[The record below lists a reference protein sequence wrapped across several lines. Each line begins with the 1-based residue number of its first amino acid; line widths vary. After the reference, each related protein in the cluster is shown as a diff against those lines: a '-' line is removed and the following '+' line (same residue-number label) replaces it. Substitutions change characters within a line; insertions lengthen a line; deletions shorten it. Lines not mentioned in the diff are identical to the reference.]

1 MTTPLDLYCNGV
13 RRTISR
19 MNTCPSYHLLARET
33 PCKLLLHTR
42 RGHTW
47 QPPSGAILRLSFSN
61 PPHSHQHWFRFS
73 FLLLWKSFELSKQ
86 VLFNIVPSYQSQ
98 EKKMALATS
107 LGIGITPLYPHLYS
121 KDKTLVSFS
130 PEARQLDNHPTSCLH
145 LPVRCPLQGEKLS
158 QIMKINTSN
167 SSSEPRLPSHSFLF
181 WVECMVV

>member
-1 MTTPLDLYCNGV
+1 MSLVPFTSKRDALQT
-13 RRTISR
+13 S
-19 MNTCPSYHLLARET
+19 LAYEEGPHMAASLRSNS
-33 PCKLLLHTR
+33 
-42 RGHTW
+42 
-47 QPPSGAILRLSFSN
+47 QVILQLS
-61 PPHSHQHWFRFS
+61 PHSHQPWFRFS

-98 EKKMALATS
+98 EKKLALATS

-130 PEARQLDNHPTSCLH
+130 PEARQFDNHPTSCLH

-167 SSSEPRLPSHSFLF
+167 SSSEPHLPSHSFLF